1 MQGTYKTWIHCTAL
15 STIIITGT
23 TTTLAQPFF
32 PEYAAQHFNVSAS
45 TVGVVSAGCPAAQVL
60 STPLWTCLMGKLGR
74 QTTLLLGCLVLSAGT
89 LTFAFSTSVAG
100 FLLGRI
106 LQGVGSQG
114 ANASS
119 LALIMEVSDSLQADM
134 GVIEFVWGL
143 GYMIGPPI
151 GGVAFLFTGFS
162 LAHMPA
168 AALSML
174 LAANC
179 LALIYAADTDANNS
193 GQYTLVP
200 QEDSL
205 EDDIP
210 ESREHASDIE
220 EAIDAEITRAN
231 KTIRDTD
238 TSELHDVAE
247 HGKAGRTRAR
257 AWRRLCTFSVFAV
270 GLGIVGHAAA
280 QGDFSF

>member
-1 MQGTYKTWIHCTAL
+1 MHSTYKKWIHCTAL
-15 STIIITGT
+15 STTIITGM

-60 STPLWTCLMGKLGR
+60 STPLWTFLMGKLGR
-74 QTTLLLGCLVLSAGT
+74 KITLLLGCLVLSVGT
-89 LTFAFSTSVAG
+89 IAFAFSTSVAG

-119 LALIMEVSDSLQADM
+119 IALIMEVSERLQADM

-151 GGVAFLFTGFS
+151 GGVAFHFAGFS

-168 AALSML
+168 ASLSML

-179 LALIYAADTDANNS
+179 LALIYGADANNR

-205 EDDIP
+205 EDDVP
-210 ESREHASDIE
+210 ERHEHCSDIE
-220 EAIDAEITRAN
+220 EEIDAEITRAN
-231 KTIRDTD
+231 KTIQDTD
-238 TSELHDVAE
+238 TSELHNAAE
-247 HGKAGRTRAR
+247 HGKAGRTRAC

>member
-1 MQGTYKTWIHCTAL
+1 M
-15 STIIITGT
+15 
-23 TTTLAQPFF
+23 
-32 PEYAAQHFNVSAS
+32 
-45 TVGVVSAGCPAAQVL
+45 
-60 STPLWTCLMGKLGR
+60 
-74 QTTLLLGCLVLSAGT
+74 
-89 LTFAFSTSVAG
+89 
-100 FLLGRI
+100 
-106 LQGVGSQG
+106 
-114 ANASS
+114 
-119 LALIMEVSDSLQADM
+119 
-134 GVIEFVWGL
+134 

-151 GGVAFLFTGFS
+151 GGVAFLFAGFS

-168 AALSML
+168 ASLSML

-179 LALIYAADTDANNS
+179 LALIYGADADANNR

-205 EDDIP
+205 EDDVL
-210 ESREHASDIE
+210 ESHEHASDIE

-238 TSELHDVAE
+238 TSELHDAAE
-247 HGKAGRTRAR
+247 HGKAGRTRAC